1 MLLEDGSQGN
11 LDHEVTA
18 IVVEEE
24 GSSNDGCSAIAW
36 ATSGDGGYL
45 QVTVVEVVAAK
56 VRLQQREEGAAECT
70 VIAEE
75 GSSSVEREV
84 TAVGPHREFTKR
96 FTEGI
101 GKLTADT
108 SGDRQK
114 KTKRLVIRMSEAVGL
129 AGGLVFTQRRLVVDA
144 GVPQGEGLESGH
156 KPISAEPL

>member
-70 VIAEE
+70 VIVEE

-84 TAVGPHREFTKR
+84 TAGFW
-96 FTEGI
+96 GYD
-101 GKLTADT
+101 G
-108 SGDRQK
+108 SG
-114 KTKRLVIRMSEAVGL
+114 
-129 AGGLVFTQRRLVVDA
+129 
-144 GVPQGEGLESGH
+144 
-156 KPISAEPL
+156 